1 MKIRCIFGSLQVLTF
16 CLLDIVC
23 LRVLSISLG
32 GVHREVLQQQEEE
45 TDCSAS
51 LQGWSH
57 LLTDAWLGP

>member
-45 TDCSAS
+45 TAQLHCKDGAICS
-51 LQGWSH
+51 LMPG
-57 LLTDAWLGP
+57 